1 MAFNLSD
8 GLANKEDHSN
18 KDGKD
23 SRSRSKDGEERIKVP
38 RDFKMVFSK
47 VEQSLGVFSE
57 RPRGYIVNVEFLPF
71 EQTILLTK
79 KTLKHKH
86 KLNFMI

>member
-23 SRSRSKDGEERIKVP
+23 SRSKDGEERIKVP